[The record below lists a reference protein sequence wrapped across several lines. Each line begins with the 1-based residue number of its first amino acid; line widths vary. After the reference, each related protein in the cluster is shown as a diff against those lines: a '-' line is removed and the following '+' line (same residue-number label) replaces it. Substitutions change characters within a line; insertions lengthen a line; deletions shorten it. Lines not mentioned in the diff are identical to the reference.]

1 MFLAAAVRDALTGI
15 NDDRIALII
24 SDRLGLS
31 EDLVDGKPRT
41 LNELAK
47 QEGVSS
53 QLMLVFVM
61 TSAKDCQ
68 Q

>member
-1 MFLAAAVRDALTGI
+1 VFLAAAVRDALTGI